1 MAQAQG
7 SKRIYRNRDG
17 ADAVV
22 WTVQPS
28 ASVVKKNADGSVGSD
43 MRVTA
48 YKTVGSTVTTYEWTS
63 GTVLTGQPKPYYSID
78 GKAWA
83 ACGNLTIDEDG
94 IKLIAYLGVKASVLA
109 TVTGNIRFKIMLNG
123 VDLAFTPELPVVKD
137 GADGASINIR
147 GHVIG
152 HGYDE
157 GEYGAW
163 RENDGITAEMR
174 KKPFLVDNYGNS
186 NVKTQV
192 IYTPD
197 GAMYGDMALYC
208 ETKEN
213 DAWVSDVD
221 GHLWVWTADKWE
233 DRGQFKGEPGENGS
247 DGEKGDPGDPGAD
260 AVVWEVKASV
270 GYLKVEK
277 GYTFSRDIVV
287 SGYKTVGEKKSTID
301 WMRYDE
307 GEPTK
312 SAQYRVDGGSWTA
325 CENLRQGVLLT
336 GDVGLSASKLNTL
349 KPKKYVQ
356 FRMVVGDTV
365 VATTPEIQI
374 VGDGLNVRGPQMWVN
389 VEKDYQFYDRTLG
402 NEWFDVV
409 VHNNV
414 FYSCKL
420 SHTKIENSD
429 GSYSPEPGNDGGEY
443 WQATEKQEIVATYL
457 LLAQRALIENLI
469 VGEVQTLGSNGCYIN
484 IADGLVRVFGK
495 PDSNGKQHTNIE
507 FGVDESG
514 MAVMKYFDNAGNLL
528 YDLGPN
534 GIRYI
539 SSTPEQW
546 IEFALISVCGLS
558 EDPVDDSYA
567 IWATT
572 GLPEQDNLETMFRYR
587 SSRLNGVPNDTVND
601 DVVFYEKSLTSGKV
615 DGWFTDSAALTDSDI
630 YMQRANTNIT
640 WYLPA
645 ESDITSSNEAKL
657 NSTMGSATKIYRRA
671 MYKYIDGK
679 IAAVQNFYFAV

>member
-7 SKRIYRNRDG
+7 SKRICRNRDG

-28 ASVVKKNADGSVGSD
+28 ASVVKKNADGSVSND

-48 YKTVGSTVTTYEWTS
+48 YKTVGSTVTTYDWASSTI
-63 GTVLTGQPKPYYSID
+63 LPGQPKPYYSID

-83 ACGNLTIDEDG
+83 ACGYLTIDEG
-94 IKLIAYLGVKASVLA
+94 GLKLYVGLGVKASVLA
-109 TVTGNIRFKIMLNG
+109 TVTTNIRFKIMLNG

-163 RENDGITAEMR
+163 RENTGVTAEMR
-174 KKPFLVDNYGNS
+174 KKPFLVDNWGNN

-197 GAMYGDMALYC
+197 GAVYGDMALYC

-221 GHLWVWTADKWE
+221 GHLWVWTAEKWE
-233 DRGQFKGEPGENGS
+233 DRGQFKGEPGSPGS
-247 DGEKGDPGDPGAD
+247 PGDPGDPGAD
-260 AVVWEVKASV
+260 AVLWEVKASV

-287 SGYKTVGEKKSTID
+287 SGYKTVGETKSTID
-301 WMRYDE
+301 FLMYID

-325 CENLRQGVLLT
+325 CERLRQGAFLT
-336 GDVGLSASKLNTL
+336 GDLGLSASKLNTL

-356 FRMVVGDTV
+356 FRMVIGGTV

-374 VGDGLNVRGPQMWVN
+374 LGDGISVRGPQMWVK
-389 VEKDYQFYDRTLG
+389 VDAGYQFYDRTLG

-429 GSYSPEPGNDGGEY
+429 GTFSPEPGHDGGQY

-457 LLAQRALIENLI
+457 LLAQKAVIENL
-469 VGEVQTLGSNGCYIN
+469 VVNEVETRDEDDKLAIQIHNRILQI
-484 IADGLVRVFGK
+484 FGQ
-495 PDSNGKQHTNIE
+495 SGKKNIE
-507 FGVDESG
+507 FGIDDTG
-514 MAVMKYFDNAGNLL
+514 MAVMRYYDNDGNLK

-534 GIRYI
+534 GLRNIDVASAYWESI
-539 SSTPEQW
+539 AMLKFNSDELATVVSDNFSQWAVANLSST
-546 IEFALISVCGLS
+546 
-558 EDPVDDSYA
+558 
-567 IWATT
+567 TT
-572 GLPEQDNLETMFRYR
+572 YYRYH
-587 SSRLNGVPNDTVND
+587 SNTINGKVADEANDLAVFTSQSLTGNKLNGWV
-601 DVVFYEKSLTSGKV
+601 TSGKAEIYAQKKNETEFYV
-615 DGWFTDSAALTDSDI
+615 LIPTDIHDSNLDTWW
-630 YMQRANTNIT
+630 TN
-640 WYLPA
+640 
-645 ESDITSSNEAKL
+645 
-657 NSTMGSATKIYRRA
+657 GCTKVYVRLLVH
-671 MYKYIDGK
+671 YTNGKPDGK
-679 IAAVQNFYFAV
+679 QQNVYFSV

>member
-1 MAQAQG
+1 MAKAQA
-7 SKRIYRNRDG
+7 SAFIRRNRDGANG

-28 ASVVKKNADGSVGSD
+28 CSVVKKNADGSVSND

-48 YKTVGSTVTTYEWTS
+48 YKTVGSTVTTYEWAN
-63 GTVLTGQPKPYYSID
+63 GKVLTGQPKPYYSID

-83 ACGNLTIDEDG
+83 ACGHLTIDNVDG
-94 IKLIAYLGVKASVLA
+94 TSTYAYMGVTASVLT
-109 TVTGNIRFKIMLNG
+109 TVTTSIRFKIMLNG
-123 VDLAFTPELPVVKD
+123 KDVAFTPELPVVKD

-152 HGYDE
+152 HGFDE

-163 RENDGITAEMR
+163 RENSNVTAEMR

-186 NVKTQV
+186 GVKTQV
-192 IYTPD
+192 ICTPD
-197 GAMYGDMALYC
+197 GAMYGDIALYC

-221 GHLWVWTADKWE
+221 GHLWVWTAEQWE
-233 DRGQFKGEPGENGS
+233 DRGQFKGEPGENGA
-247 DGEKGDPGDPGAD
+247 DGDKGDKGDDGAD
-260 AVVWEVKASV
+260 AVLWEVKASV

-287 SGYKTVGEKKSTID
+287 SGYKTVGATKSSID
-301 WMRYDE
+301 WLQYID

-325 CENLRQGVLLT
+325 CERLKQGAFLT
-336 GDVGLSASKLNTL
+336 GELGLSASKLNSL
-349 KPKKYVQ
+349 KPMKYVQ
-356 FRMVVGDTV
+356 FRMVVGGTV
-365 VATTPEIQI
+365 VATTPEIQL
-374 VGDGLNVRGPQMWVN
+374 VGDGLSVRGPQMWVN
-389 VEKDYQFYDRTLG
+389 VADGFAFSDRTIG
-402 NEWFDVV
+402 NEWLDVV

-414 FYSCKL
+414 FYSCIQ
-420 SHTKIENSD
+420 SHAKSAEN
-429 GSYSPEPGNDGGEY
+429 EPGTDGGAAY
-443 WQATEKQEIVATYL
+443 WKATEKQEIVATYL
-457 LLAQRALIENLI
+457 LLAQKALIENLV
-469 VGEVQTLGSNGCYIN
+469 VGEVETVGSNGCHIHIVN
-484 IADGLVRVFGK
+484 GLVRVYGRA
-495 PDSNGKQHTNIE
+495 DSPNIE

-514 MAVMKYFDNAGNLL
+514 MAVMQYFDNKGNLL

-546 IEFALISVCGLS
+546 IEFALIRVCDVNGEPCDYS
-558 EDPVDDSYA
+558 A

-572 GLPEQDNLETMFRYR
+572 GFPNDDTLKPLFRYC

-601 DVVFYEKSLTSGKV
+601 DVVFYGKSLDSGKAE
-615 DGWFTDSAALTDSDI
+615 GWYFDPVVLTDSDI
-630 YMQRANTNIT
+630 YMKRANTNIE
-640 WYLPA
+640 WYLPVDN
-645 ESDITSSNEAKL
+645 DITGANLALLNASMAK
-657 NSTMGSATKIYRRA
+657 ATKIYRRA
-671 MYKYIDGK
+671 LYKYESGK
-679 IAAVQNFYFAV
+679 IAAVQNYYFAV